1 MLFDLIIVNTLE
13 EKCCYIQVFQ
23 SSAKSRKVGLRYTQ
37 NEIIMLDRMD
47 LFCAKL
53 FPASCQ
59 QIILPDG
66 KRLKISGHVCKSY
79 HFSDCIDL
87 PIDLKANMILNSK
100 GMLKTKSM
108 VIC

>member
-1 MLFDLIIVNTLE
+1 
-13 EKCCYIQVFQ
+13 
-23 SSAKSRKVGLRYTQ
+23 
-37 NEIIMLDRMD
+37 MD

-59 QIILPDG
+59 QIILPDD

-87 PIDLKANMILNSK
+87 SIDLKENMILNSTS
-100 GMLKTKSM
+100 MLKPASM